1 MSNSAISIVETKNQ
15 WLSQHIDVE
24 FPTKESLAGRQLY
37 LAKSQDSQ
45 FEKLVGLPEPSTI
58 FSEQDIFKVD
68 FHRLTVMF
76 SLLQSKRWEEQNEQE
91 LIVEFLSQIIFSEPC
106 DLYVGFQNGEP
117 SAAAIITKDGKE
129 LLVSDVVNLSGNN
142 DEFVA
147 SLLTHSTLE
156 ATNCEA
162 IYIES

>member
-1 MSNSAISIVETKNQ
+1 
-15 WLSQHIDVE
+15 
-24 FPTKESLAGRQLY
+24 
-37 LAKSQDSQ
+37 
-45 FEKLVGLPEPSTI
+45 
-58 FSEQDIFKVD
+58 
-68 FHRLTVMF
+68 MF

-117 SAAAIITKDGKE
+117 SAAAIITKNGKE
-129 LLVSDVVNLSGNN
+129 LLVSDVVSLSGNN

>member
-37 LAKSQDSQ
+37 MAKSQDNQ
-45 FEKLVGLPEPSTI
+45 FETLVSLPEPSTA

-106 DLYVGFQNGEP
+106 DLYVGFQKGEP
-117 SAAAIITKDGKE
+117 SAAAIITRTEQD
-129 LLVSDVVNLSGNN
+129 LLVSDVVSLSGNK

-156 ATNCEA
+156 ATNCET

>member
-37 LAKSQDSQ
+37 LTKSQDSQ

-117 SAAAIITKDGKE
+117 SAAAIITKNGKE

>member
-37 LAKSQDSQ
+37 MAKSQDSQ
-45 FEKLVGLPEPSTI
+45 FETLVSLPEPSTA

-117 SAAAIITKDGKE
+117 TAAAIVTKLDDS
-129 LLVSDVVNLSGNN
+129 LLISDVI
-142 DEFVA
+142 
-147 SLLTHSTLE
+147 STLGE
-156 ATNCEA
+156 HSAFVSSLVNHASVESSLYSY